1 MHVLLIN
8 YVLLKRG
15 DICGSMGAEG
25 AIFKNL
31 PPPPGK
37 QKLSSNSPPPPP
49 GKVFLDP
56 RMRGSLEPPLPPLKE
71 TGRGAMTKD
80 TCTVHE
86 LIQ

>member
-31 PPPPGK
+31 PPPPRQTK
-37 QKLSSNSPPPPP
+37 VIFELTPP

>member
-25 AIFKNL
+25 AIFKPPPL
-31 PPPPGK
+31 PPANK
-37 QKLSSNSPPPPP
+37 SYLRTHPPP